1 MCATLS
7 DKMSLPM
14 QSNADNTLGA
24 KTASDALKKS
34 EERLLNLQM
43 GLMNGYVFVDMN
55 GTVRDSNNV
64 FRQMVGYTAEEL
76 SLLTYFDLTPANWHD
91 FEQKIVA
98 DQILPN
104 QQSKVYEKEYIKKDG
119 TVFPVELRTFLFT
132 NDKGES
138 EGMWAV
144 VRDISERKQAGEA
157 LRKSEEKFRSI
168 VESSPTAMYFYHLE
182 PGNRLILTGANPAAD
197 TIIGISHK
205 SLLGKTIEEAFPR
218 LANTEIPDMY
228 RKVARSELGPQSFET
243 GYADERFDGYYYVH
257 VFRTGQDEIAVDF
270 IDITARKQTEEA
282 LRHSEIEYRDTLD
295 SLPDWIYVVDKE
307 YKIVMVN
314 AKMKKALIRL
324 GLDPDC
330 RGKVIT
336 HNFPFISEQT
346 ISEIELVFSTGVLNT
361 GEQTLRMHRKNLFAE
376 FTSVPIF
383 KDDKVEKVI
392 LMIRDRSREKEMEE
406 IKRRNAE
413 QKEMLLREIHHRVK
427 NNLAIVISLL
437 DFQLKNN
444 NDATLARIIIDI
456 QMRIRSMALI
466 HEHLYRSENL
476 DQIPLASY
484 IESLAYMVTT
494 TFGAYRIKLIQELDA
509 MDSSIETALPLGLII
524 NELLTNAFKYAFPEQ
539 ASGEIHLLLK
549 KVDQGYLIVVEDNG
563 IGLPRSATMDSE
575 KSLGLFIVG
584 LLVEQISG
592 NLEIVRNK
600 GTSFHITFP
609 DVQPRR

>member
-1 MCATLS
+1 
-7 DKMSLPM
+7 M
-14 QSNADNTLGA
+14 QSNADNISGA
-24 KTASDALKKS
+24 KAASDALKKN

-43 GLMNGYVFVDMN
+43 DLMNGYVFVDMN
-55 GTVRDSNNV
+55 GIVRDSNKV
-64 FRQMVGYTAEEL
+64 YQQMTGYTAEEL
-76 SLLTYFDLTPANWHD
+76 SHLTYFDLTPAKWHD
-91 FEQKIVA
+91 YEQNIVQ

-104 QQSKVYEKEYIKKDG
+104 QHSKVYEKEYIKKNG
-119 TVFPVELRTFLFT
+119 TVFPVELRTFLLISEA
-132 NDKGES
+132 GER

-144 VRDISERKQAGEA
+144 VRDISERKQAEEA
-157 LRKSEEKFRSI
+157 LRQSEEKFRRI

-182 PGNRLILTGANPAAD
+182 PGGRLILTGANPASD
-197 TIIGISHK
+197 IIIGISHT
-205 SLLGKTIEEAFPR
+205 SMLGKTIEEAFPS
-218 LANTEIPDMY
+218 LADSDIPDIY
-228 RKVARSELGPQSFET
+228 RKVARNELGPQSFET

-295 SLPDWIYVVDKE
+295 SLPDWIYVVDKD

-314 AKMKKALIRL
+314 AEMKKELIRQ
-324 GLDPDC
+324 GLTPDC
-330 RGKVIT
+330 RGSDIT
-336 HNFPFISEQT
+336 QNFPFISQQA
-346 ISEIELVFSTGVLNT
+346 IREIELVFSTGVLNT
-361 GEQTLRMHRKNLFAE
+361 GEQTLRLNGKNLYTE
-376 FTSVPIF
+376 FTSAPIF

-406 IKRRNAE
+406 MKRRNAE

-444 NDATLARIIIDI
+444 NNGTLARMIIDI
-456 QMRIRSMALI
+456 QMRIRSMSLI
-466 HEHLYRSENL
+466 HEHLYRSEDL

-484 IESLAYMVTT
+484 LESLAYMVAT
-494 TFGAYRIKLIQELDA
+494 TFGAYRIKLVQDLDA
-509 MDSSIETALPLGLII
+509 MDSSIEIALPIGLII
-524 NELLTNAFKYAFPEQ
+524 NELLTNAFKYAFPGQ

-549 KVDQGYLIVVEDNG
+549 KVEDKGYSIVVEDNG
-563 IGLPRSATMDSE
+563 IGLPLTATMDSE
-575 KSLGLFIVG
+575 KSLGLYIVG

-592 NLEIVRNK
+592 TLEIVRNN

-609 DVQPRR
+609 EIQPRRRNEA

>member
-1 MCATLS
+1 
-7 DKMSLPM
+7 M
-14 QSNADNTLGA
+14 QSNADKISGA
-24 KTASDALKKS
+24 NLASDALKKS

-43 GLMNGYVFVDMN
+43 GLMNGYVFVAMD

-64 FRQMVGYTAEEL
+64 FQQMVGYTAEEL
-76 SLLTYFDLTPANWHD
+76 SHLTYVDLTPAKWHEY
-91 FEQKIVA
+91 EQKIVH

-104 QQSKVYEKEYIKKDG
+104 QHSKVYEKEYVKKDG
-119 TVFPVELRTFLFT
+119 TVFPVELRTFLLT
-132 NDKGES
+132 NEADER

-144 VRDISERKQAGEA
+144 VRDISERKQAEEE

-182 PGNRLILTGANPAAD
+182 PGNRLILTGANPASE

-218 LANTEIPDMY
+218 LANSEIPEIY
-228 RKVARSELGPQSFET
+228 RKVARNELGPQSFET
-243 GYADERFDGYYYVH
+243 GYADERFDGHYYVH

-270 IDITARKQTEEA
+270 IDITVRKQTEEA

-295 SLPDWIYVVDKE
+295 SLPDWIYVVDKD

-314 AKMKKALIRL
+314 AEMKKELIRQ
-324 GLDPDC
+324 GLAPDC
-330 RGKVIT
+330 RGQDIT
-336 HNFPFISEQT
+336 QNFPFISQQT
-346 ISEIELVFSTGVLNT
+346 IRETELVFSTGVLNT
-361 GEQTLRMHRKNLFAE
+361 GEQTFRMHGKNLYAE
-376 FTSVPIF
+376 FTSIPIF
-383 KDDKVEKVI
+383 KEDKVEKVI
-392 LMIRDRSREKEMEE
+392 LMIRDRSQEKEMEE
-406 IKRRNAE
+406 MKRRNAE

-444 NDATLARIIIDI
+444 KDGTLARMIIDI

-476 DQIPLASY
+476 DQIPLDSY
-484 IESLAYMVTT
+484 IESLAYMVAT
-494 TFGAYRIKLIQELDA
+494 TFGAYRIKLIQNLDA
-509 MDSSIETALPLGLII
+509 MESSIETALPLGLII
-524 NELLTNAFKYAFPEQ
+524 NELLTNAFKYAFPGQ

-549 KVDQGYLIVVEDNG
+549 KVDRGCSIIVEDTG
-563 IGLPRSATMDSE
+563 VGLPLSATMDSE

-592 NLEIVRNK
+592 TLEIVRKN

-609 DVQPRR
+609 DIQPKRRNGK